1 VLDQGGTIVK
11 SQELWRSIHIERAN
25 LIDAWIGF
33 TTEQWSAPSLCAGWS
48 IQDVAGH
55 LIGGA
60 EQTPVNFLIEL
71 AQAGFNFDTFTDR
84 GAKKIA
90 ATGPTELVRRLQ
102 ACTTTT
108 NHPPGPVSA
117 MLGEVLVHGADIRR
131 PLGLHYDYPA
141 AALVEVANGWK
152 NMNVI
157 VGVKRRIAGVTLKAN
172 DVEWTYG
179 QGPEVVG
186 PMIAVLLAM
195 VGRKDAHRDLSGEGL
210 ATLASR
216 T

>member
-1 VLDQGGTIVK
+1 
-11 SQELWRSIHIERAN
+11 
-25 LIDAWIGF
+25 
-33 TTEQWSAPSLCAGWS
+33 
-48 IQDVAGH
+48 
-55 LIGGA
+55 
-60 EQTPVNFLIEL
+60 
-71 AQAGFNFDTFTDR
+71 
-84 GAKKIA
+84 
-90 ATGPTELVRRLQ
+90 VRRLQ
-102 ACTTTT
+102 ARTTTT

-131 PLGLHYDYPA
+131 PLGLRYDYPS

-152 NMNVI
+152 NANVI
-157 VGVKRRIAGVTLKAN
+157 VGVKRRITGVTLRAN
-172 DVEWTYG
+172 DVEWTNG

-186 PMIAVLLAM
+186 PMIDILLAM